1 MGAAM
6 TLDDFSWPLSSVG
19 EGMEQLARRAGLSP
33 TSREPVRVPEALS
46 RTASQEFSRFVSW
59 AGERL
64 GIEAEAVN
72 VTVASV
78 EPLLLGGGPAV
89 LQYVDESGPRL
100 LFLAGSRYGKAR
112 LLCPDLQVRS
122 CPLGTVRDALCA
134 PHEAALLPEIASL
147 LEIAQ
152 VSARRAERVRVLIA
166 RERLGEQRIAG
177 GWILRLPPT
186 SNFWQQLRE
195 VRLPGRLAAML
206 ALFALTFVL
215 ELAGWSVIGAAALEG
230 RLDFGWLTAWVML
243 IMSIVPLRLLAGW
256 IDATLALDVSRLIKT
271 RLLLGALNYDLE
283 TVRRQGAGQLLGRV
297 MESQAFESLA
307 LNFGLGSLV
316 ALLELVVAA
325 WVLSRGAA
333 ALPHL
338 VLLGVWVAV
347 AVALSSRYFARLGAW
362 TRKRLEM
369 THALVERMVGH
380 RTTLAQESPE
390 RRDFEQDQ
398 SMKDY
403 LQASTRLDRAATP
416 FLAGVPNG
424 WMLLSLA
431 VLAPVFVSGSA
442 TPAGLAISLG
452 GILMASRALTSI
464 ATGLSA
470 AAGAAVAWRQ
480 IGPLFTAGARPSS
493 TAPFVSV
500 SQMEGQATGGQGSTL
515 IDADNLGFRYQS
527 QGEAVLKQASLTIQ
541 HGDRVLIEGPSGG
554 GKSTFASLLVGLRT
568 PDSGLLLLNGLD
580 RFTLG
585 DSWHRFATE
594 APQFHE
600 NHVLSGT
607 LGFNL
612 LMGRNWPAGDD
623 ELQEA
628 TDLCEELGLGPLLR
642 RMPSGLMQTVGE
654 TGWQLSH
661 GERSRVFLARALL
674 QDAQLTVLDESFAA
688 LDPESL
694 EACLGSVMR
703 RARTLAVIAH
713 P

>member
-1 MGAAM
+1 MGAKL
-6 TLDDFSWPLSSVG
+6 TLDDFSWPLSGVA
-19 EGMEQLARRAGLSP
+19 EGMEQLARRSGLRP
-33 TSREPVRVPEALS
+33 TSCEPVSTPES
-46 RTASQEFSRFVSW
+46 VTGTASQEFSRFVAW

-89 LQYVDESGPRL
+89 LQYSDESGPRL

-112 LLCPDLQVRS
+112 LLCPDLRVRS

-134 PHEAALLPEIASL
+134 PHESALLPEIASL

-152 VSARRAERVRVLIA
+152 VSAGRAERVRVLIA

-206 ALFALTFVL
+206 ALFAMTFVL

-243 IMSIVPLRLLAGW
+243 LVSIVPLRLLAGW

-271 RLLLGALNYDLE
+271 RLLVGALNCNLE

-333 ALPHL
+333 ALSHL
-338 VLLGVWVAV
+338 ALLAMWVAV

-362 TRKRLEM
+362 TRKRLDM

-390 RRDFEQDQ
+390 RRDFEEDQ

-403 LQASTRLDRAATP
+403 LQSSTRLDRAATP

-431 VLAPVFVSGSA
+431 VLAPAFVSGSA

-480 IGPLFTAGARPSS
+480 IGPLFTTGARPPS

-500 SQMEGQATGGQGSTL
+500 SQMEGQANGVGVTL
-515 IDADNLGFRYQS
+515 IDADNLSFRYQL
-527 QGEAVLKQASLTIQ
+527 QGEAVLKHATLTIR

-554 GKSTFASLLVGLRT
+554 GKSTLASLLVGLRT

-612 LMGRNWPAGDD
+612 LMGKNWPASDD

-694 EACLGSVMR
+694 EACLSSAMT
-703 RARTLAVIAH
+703 RARTLAVVAH